1 MLPLV
6 ALLCV
11 FHHGT
16 VGATRRGGVQHSRPA
31 TIDRTLSARAPLL
44 WGVSPPPE
52 RTHHVLPVPIFSYEP
67 GVGFG
72 SGVLGR
78 YVYRRPDERLSR
90 VQLDLVAFFSVTGVQ
105 SYAFR
110 TRMRDL
116 LGFDEV
122 IDINFEAL
130 IDPVFSYAGLANG
143 EHLGNARLLSDE
155 FEADRFS
162 IGPDINYQFRLLA
175 VDARQ
180 LPSRVPGMFRGF
192 VGYRFEFDR
201 FEAAPDAF
209 LSIDLPDALGT
220 ERRGLYYVGLAWDS
234 RDNDYAPRRGGFHD
248 VSVASAGE
256 WAGATRRYTRVNLSL
271 RQYQRL
277 GHDRVVLAMSL
288 LGDGLFGDVPLVPKG
303 EFSGLVYR
311 EGIGGLYTGRGYVR
325 RRFQGDT
332 KVHGSTE
339 LRVALFDMP
348 ILRWS
353 LTPGLEAFADGGWVW
368 DPSGDRHGAG
378 AISGG
383 AGMFFIWD
391 HFEVLRVEYGFSPEG
406 ASLVLAAQQ
415 AF

>member
-1 MLPLV
+1 M
-6 ALLCV
+6 LCV
-11 FHHGT
+11 LAP
-16 VGATRRGGVQHSRPA
+16 GATRQHGIAHSPPA
-31 TIDRTLSARAPLL
+31 ATDRALSARTPLF
-44 WGVSPPPE
+44 WGVPPPPE
-52 RTHHVLPVPIFSYEP
+52 RTHYVLPVPIFSYEP

-78 YVYRRPDERLSR
+78 YVYRRRDERLSR
-90 VQLDLVAFFSVTGVQ
+90 VQLDLIAFFSVTGVQ
-105 SYAFR
+105 SYVFR

-130 IDPVFSYAGLANG
+130 IDPVFSYAGMANA
-143 EHLGNARLLSDE
+143 ERIGNAVLLSDAY
-155 FEADRFS
+155 EAKRFS
-162 IGPDINYQFRLLA
+162 IGPDVNYQFRLLA
-175 VDARQ
+175 VDAER
-180 LPSRVPGMFRGF
+180 LPSRARGLFRGF

-201 FEAAPDAF
+201 FDAEPTSF
-209 LSIDLPDALGT
+209 LAVDRPDALGV
-220 ERRGLYYVGLAWDS
+220 ERRGLYYAGLAWDS
-234 RDNDYAPRRGGFHD
+234 RDNDYAPRSGGFHD

-277 GHDRVVLAMSL
+277 GHDRVVLAASF
-288 LGDGLFGDVPLVPKG
+288 LGDALFGDVPLVPKG

-311 EGIGGLYTGRGYVR
+311 EAIGGLYTGRGYVR

-332 KVHGSTE
+332 KIYGTTE
-339 LRVALFDMP
+339 LRFELFDMP
-348 ILRWS
+348 VLRWA
-353 LTPGLEAFADGGWVW
+353 LTPGLKAFVDGGWVW
-368 DPSGDRHGAG
+368 DPDGDRHGAG